1 VRRRLAAALAL
12 LPLLLALPAAAAA
25 HPDEPEGGHSTL
37 NPQGA
42 GADILGDEVR
52 TLLILGGAVYL
63 LVVAILT
70 AIVLRQRRPATADEP
85 VFGHDKAGRRWIW
98 AGGLAL
104 PLIVISAVLAVSAHT
119 LTALGAP
126 TREAPLTIEVYG
138 HRWWWEVVYPDG
150 GVRSANEMAIPV
162 GRPVTVRLRTKDVI
176 HSFWVPELTR
186 KVDLTPGKVGSV
198 ELTARQPGYFRG
210 ECAEFCGLQHARM
223 TFRVLAL
230 PADEF
235 ETWRRSRGRRAAAP
249 DNESEL
255 TGQRVFLHT
264 CAACHTIE
272 GTPAAGQIGPDLTHI
287 ASRRT
292 IAAGTLPNNRG
303 SLGGWIMDPQAIKRG
318 AQMPPNRLSGRD
330 LQALLD
336 YLEALE

>member
-1 VRRRLAAALAL
+1 LRRRIAAASALA
-12 LPLLLALPAAAAA
+12 LLALPAAAAA
-25 HPDEPEGGHSTL
+25 HPDEPAGGHSTL

-42 GADILGDEVR
+42 GADILGEEVR
-52 TLLILGGAVYL
+52 TLLILGAAVYV
-63 LVVAILT
+63 LVLVILA
-70 AIVLRQRRPATADEP
+70 AIVFRHRRPVTADEP
-85 VFGHDKAGRRWIW
+85 VFAHEKAGRRWIW
-98 AGGLAL
+98 GGGLAL

-119 LTALGAP
+119 LTALGTP
-126 TREAPLTIEVYG
+126 RRDAPLTIEVYG

-162 GRPVTVRLRTKDVI
+162 GRPVTVKLRTKDVI

-198 ELTARQPGYFRG
+198 EITARDPGYFRG

-230 PADEF
+230 PPDEF
-235 ETWRRSRGRRAAAP
+235 DTWRRSQGRPAVAP
-249 DNESEL
+249 DTDSEHA
-255 TGQRVFLHT
+255 GQRVFLDT
-264 CAACHTIE
+264 CAACHTIA
-272 GTPAAGQIGPDLTHI
+272 GTPAAGQIGPDLTHL

-303 SLGGWIMDPQAIKRG
+303 SLGGWISDPQAIKRG
-318 AQMPPNRLSGRD
+318 AQMPPNRLSGPD